1 MNKNLKALVYTALMT
16 AFVFVTTSIIQIPI
30 PFTGGYIHAGDMC
43 IFVAGILLGPLYGG
57 LAAGIGSAL
66 ADLLGGY
73 PQWVIYT
80 LIIKTIMGAL
90 IGYFAH
96 PKVKIKPYL
105 IATMALWTASL
116 LAFIVSVKGTQ
127 LDFIQ
132 KNVENLESLES
143 AQTAVSSLNMQLLW
157 VAIGIPVLILGLWLL
172 KRKYHITLNQIFA
185 MVISG
190 IWMVLGYYL
199 ASAIMYGSLIVP
211 IFSVP
216 WNIVQFGV
224 GAILAFAVV
233 AALEKA
239 NINQT
244 TLMKSSK

>member
-1 MNKNLKALVYTALMT
+1 MKNNLKALVYTALMT

-30 PFTGGYIHAGDMC
+30 PFTGGYIHAGDMT

-73 PQWVIYT
+73 PQWVVYT
-80 LIIKTIMGAL
+80 LVIKTIMGAI
-90 IGYFAH
+90 IGYFAN
-96 PKVKIKPYL
+96 PKVSIKPYL
-105 IATMALWTASL
+105 ISTMTIWTASL
-116 LAFIVSVKGTQ
+116 VAFILSIRGTT
-127 LDFIQ
+127 LEFIQ
-132 KNVENLESLES
+132 KNVDDM
-143 AQTAVSSLNMQLLW
+143 SSLAAAQSAVDALKGQLLW
-157 VAIGIPVLILGLWLL
+157 VAIGIPVLVIGLWLL
-172 KRKYHITLNQIFA
+172 KRKYQITLNQVFA

-216 WNIVQFGV
+216 WNIIQFGV
-224 GAILAFAVV
+224 GAILAFIVV

-239 NINQT
+239 NINQLS
-244 TLMKSSK
+244 LMKSSK